1 MMDELPDEWK
11 SAAKPGAGWKPV
23 PKPGLHTLEL
33 PVSKAIARIH
43 YDEGDRT
50 LVVEF
55 RNGSAYRYFGIPR
68 EDYTRLATS
77 ASPGARF
84 NRFIAAYHEYERLH

>member
-1 MMDELPDEWK
+1 VATELPEAWQAGK
-11 SAAKPGAGWKPV
+11 AAPPWKPE

-33 PVSKAIARIH
+33 PVSKAIARLH

-55 RNGSAYRYFGIPR
+55 RNFGVPR
-68 EDYTRLATS
+68 DDYTRLATS